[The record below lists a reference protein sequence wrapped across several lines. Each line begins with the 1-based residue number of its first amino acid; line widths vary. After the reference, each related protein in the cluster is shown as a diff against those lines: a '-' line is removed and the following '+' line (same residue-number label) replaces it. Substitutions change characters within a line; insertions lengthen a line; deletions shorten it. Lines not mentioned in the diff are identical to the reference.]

1 MPATPPPLP
10 QRPDTNLEYNIPLY
24 GIRGEFSLT
33 PNVTVPYFMAL
44 MDLKRL
50 TRELKTH
57 EEVNPSL
64 DTIYSLVE
72 LFQRKIDEKR
82 VRREI
87 VDGYLKLPSKLKFF
101 NSLTVVLLPKNE
113 KGEIEQTF
121 TDYENNDPAIP
132 YESGQAFDGWFADDA
147 NSKSVF
153 GGVQFIA
160 TEQSNLSRLRW
171 DLNRVEAMAVDG
183 QHRLRALKLWMQDRN
198 NTLSAVESPT
208 RVPVIFLLLHES
220 AGFKRPAGG
229 GNHGIK
235 PIAREIF
242 TDLNKNAREVDLA
255 TQINFDDRSIEAA
268 CVRSLVT
275 DSTCTDSGR
284 LIPLSMV
291 RWQEAN
297 NRFDQ
302 KFFVNSLVNLHLL
315 VRDLLGLE
323 APKDPMNVSD
333 AKNFL
338 RDATTLLGL
347 GTPPRIEYE
356 GDSLSE
362 YYEKHFLDPMDKENP
377 IAPFNGLP
385 TQFLEPAL
393 KGFSE
398 RFSTWLLH
406 LLTVFRPYSDLLTY
420 ARENNLVEGEFSQYL
435 AQPEGHL
442 EAIDKIM
449 LEKHGE
455 EWRHDV
461 LGKHIEAIEKI
472 KGLRT
477 ELGEQW
483 PFKTIFQ
490 KAFVRLGRLLF
501 VETPDDNREKFGG
514 IVEFTEF
521 FDELYSRDVLRVRAK
536 LQGQSYE
543 LWTFI
548 AVNFGNAKIKVAS
561 TSEKRIQAILTL
573 WYFAW
578 RYKKYQEAAPVTEET
593 PDSTTQIS
601 IDSIAN
607 AFSKKSI
614 QSAWPVNDSYA
625 ELQKLF
631 EDNAHIILGKQA
643 KDEVPDAKR
652 KETAKQR
659 IKLLLEAGV
668 GHIFAETEQPPKLV
682 DQGEL

>member
-1 MPATPPPLP
+1 MPQTPPPLP

-33 PNVTVPYFMAL
+33 PNVTVPYFATL

-64 DTIYSLVE
+64 ETIYSLVE
-72 LFQRKIDEKR
+72 LFQRNIDEKR

-101 NSLTVVLLPKNE
+101 NSLTVALLPKND

-121 TDYENNDPAIP
+121 TDYENNDPTIP
-132 YESGQAFDGWFADDA
+132 YENGQDFDAWFADAA

-153 GGVQFIA
+153 GGVQFVA
-160 TEQSNLSRLRW
+160 TDQSNLSRLRW

-198 NTLSAVESPT
+198 NTLSTVEAPT

-220 AGFKRPAGG
+220 AGFKQADGS
-229 GNHGIK
+229 GNQGIK
-235 PIAREIF
+235 PIAREVF

-255 TQINFDDRSIEAA
+255 TQIILDDRSIEAA

-275 DSTCTDSGR
+275 DSTCMDSDK

-291 RWQEAN
+291 RWKEAN

-302 KFFVNSLVNLHLL
+302 KYFVNSLVNLHLL

-323 APKDPMNVSD
+323 PPRDPMSVSD

-338 RDATTLLGL
+338 QDATKLLGIGL
-347 GTPPRIEYE
+347 PPRIEYE

-362 YYEKHFLDPMDKENP
+362 YYEKYYLDPMDKEAP
-377 IAPFNGLP
+377 IAPLTGLP
-385 TQFLEPAL
+385 AQFLDPAL
-393 KGFSE
+393 KGFNE
-398 RFSTWLLH
+398 RFSKWLLH
-406 LLTVFRPYSDLLTY
+406 LLTIFQPYKNLLTY
-420 ARENNLVEGEFSQYL
+420 ARENNLIEGEFSQYL
-435 AQPEGHL
+435 SQPVGHL
-442 EAIDKIM
+442 QAIDKIM
-449 LEKHGE
+449 LDKHGD
-455 EWRHDV
+455 EWSHKI
-461 LGKHIEAIEKI
+461 LGQHIEAIEKI

-490 KAFVRLGRLLF
+490 KAFVRLGKVLF
-501 VETPDDNREKFGG
+501 VESPHDSRDKFGK
-514 IVEFTEF
+514 IEEFTEF
-521 FDELYSRDVLRVRAK
+521 FDDLYNRDILRVHAK
-536 LQGQSYE
+536 LQGQSYD

-548 AVNFGNAKIKVAS
+548 AVNYGNCKIKVAT
-561 TSEKRIQAILTL
+561 TSEKRIQAVLTL

-578 RYKKYQEAAPVTEET
+578 RFKKHQASDKVNDET
-593 PDSTTQIS
+593 PKSSIS
-601 IDSIAN
+601 LENVAN
-607 AFSKKSI
+607 AFSKKNI
-614 QSAWPVNDSYA
+614 QSEWPVNDSYE
-625 ELQKLF
+625 ELKKLF
-631 EDNAHIILGKQA
+631 DDNAHIILGKQA
-643 KDEVPDAKR
+643 REEVLESKR
-652 KETAKQR
+652 KDIAKER
-659 IKLLLEAGV
+659 IKLILEAGV
-668 GHIFAETEQPPKLV
+668 GHIFSDSVQNTPSPEE
-682 DQGEL
+682 GEI